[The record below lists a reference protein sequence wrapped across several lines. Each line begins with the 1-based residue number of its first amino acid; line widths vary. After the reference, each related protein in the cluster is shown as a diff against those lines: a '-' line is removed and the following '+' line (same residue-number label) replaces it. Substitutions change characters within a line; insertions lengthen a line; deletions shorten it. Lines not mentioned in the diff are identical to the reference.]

1 MVNIYNGCSLK
12 MLFSS
17 NLTLTNHD
25 EDFYRLSINSGLVF
39 SNILGLKKVFLI
51 IPSGKNITIDITKQ
65 KLFIILL
72 SLH

>member
-25 EDFYRLSINSGLVF
+25 EDNYRLSINSGLVF

-51 IPSGKNITIDITKQ
+51 IP
-65 KLFIILL
+65 
-72 SLH
+72 